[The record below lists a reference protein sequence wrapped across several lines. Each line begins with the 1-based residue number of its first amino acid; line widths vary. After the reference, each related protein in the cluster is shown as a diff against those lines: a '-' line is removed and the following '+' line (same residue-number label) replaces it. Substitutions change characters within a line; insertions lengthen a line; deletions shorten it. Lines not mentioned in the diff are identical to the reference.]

1 MAKEEEYREMFLAE
15 AEESYEELNR
25 LFTELEKNNQSQSAI
40 DAIFRI
46 THTLKGNAMGMGFDA
61 IAELSHVMEDIFN
74 EVKLRRMTLDS
85 QLFQSLFK
93 ANDILGDLIQA
104 IKTGVKVRY
113 KGIRTKLQVALRK
126 AKAYHEAE
134 NGSNLVKKE
143 EELTGKTNSTEN
155 IGSTEDKVKSSGKL
169 ETRDEEDDDEEDD
182 EKKGHKII
190 LSDMVQVPVR
200 KLDELL
206 NIVGELIIEKD
217 TLIARRTEEKG
228 MNSDL
233 ARLHRLTS
241 DLQYSVMDVRLV
253 QVGFLF
259 NKFHRVLRD
268 AAIIENKKV
277 DLVLEGTESE
287 IDRNVLKTMSD
298 SLVHLVRNSV
308 GHGIEPPEER
318 LKLGKPEQ
326 GTVTLRA
333 RNEKDTVY
341 IEISDDG
348 YGVDVDKIKKKAVE
362 KGLIPKEYASIISR
376 EEVLLCLFEPGFSN
390 AEVVTEISGR
400 GVGLDVVR
408 MAVES
413 IGGKIA
419 VETELGKGTTFTL
432 GLPSSMAVKAALLF
446 ELGEQEFAIALA
458 YTEAVISMHKE
469 EIHKINTGL
478 ITTYLG
484 KTISIVFL
492 QDLFDMGS
500 MKEIER
506 KGSLYKHFDKMEG
519 NPNLDIVIV
528 SYNNR
533 LVGLVV
539 DKLMQQ
545 KEIVEKKLPSPI
557 DNVALF
563 SGVTILGTGRMCL
576 VLDVVSIL
584 LHLFRE
590 KRIGTSIGT
599 LG

>member
-1 MAKEEEYREMFLAE
+1 MAKEEEYKEMFLAE
-15 AEESYEELNR
+15 AQESYEELNR
-25 LFTELEKNNQSQSAI
+25 LFTELEKDNQSQSAI

-85 QLFQSLFK
+85 MLFQSLFR
-93 ANDILGDLIQA
+93 ANDVLGDLIQA
-104 IKTGVKVRY
+104 VKTGAKVRY

-126 AKAYHEAE
+126 AKAYHEAQNE
-134 NGSNLVKKE
+134 SNLVNKE
-143 EELTGKTNSTEN
+143 EALSQDTNSVEN
-155 IGSTEDKVKSSGKL
+155 TFESL
-169 ETRDEEDDDEEDD
+169 EEGNEAEEED
-182 EKKGHKII
+182 EKNKGHKII

-217 TLIARRTEEKG
+217 TLIARREREKG
-228 MNSDL
+228 ANSDL

-268 AAIIENKKV
+268 AAIIEKKKV

-308 GHGIEPPEER
+308 GHGIEPPELR
-318 LKLGKPEQ
+318 LKLGKPER

-348 YGVDVDKIKKKAVE
+348 YGVDVDKIKKKAIE
-362 KGLIPKEYASIISR
+362 KGLIPKEYAPIISR

-413 IGGKIA
+413 IGGKIS

-446 ELGEQEFAIALA
+446 QLNQQEFAIALA
-458 YTEAVISMHKE
+458 YTEAVISMPKS

-478 ITTYLG
+478 IATYLG

-492 QDLFDMGS
+492 QDLFDLKS
-500 MKEIER
+500 MKEIET
-506 KGSLYKHFDKMEG
+506 KGSLYKRFDQIEG
-519 NPNLDIVIV
+519 NPKLDIVIV

-533 LVGLVV
+533 LVGMVV

-545 KEIVEKKLPSPI
+545 KEIVEKKLPAPV

-576 VLDVVSIL
+576 VLDIVSIL

-590 KRIGTSIGT
+590 KRIGANIAT

>member
-85 QLFQSLFK
+85 MLFQSLFR
-93 ANDILGDLIQA
+93 ANDILGDLIQSV
-104 IKTGVKVRY
+104 KTGAKVRY

-126 AKAYHEAE
+126 AKAYNEAE
-134 NGSNLVKKE
+134 NESNLVKKE
-143 EELTGKTNSTEN
+143 EENKNTKATE
-155 IGSTEDKVKSSGKL
+155 TVEAKVEDSSSEL
-169 ETRDEEDDDEEDD
+169 EVEGEEDEEDEN
-182 EKKGHKII
+182 KGHKII

-217 TLIARRTEEKG
+217 TLIARREEEKG
-228 MNSDL
+228 TNSDL

-318 LKLGKPEQ
+318 LKLGKPER

-341 IEISDDG
+341 IEIRDDG
-348 YGVDVDKIKKKAVE
+348 YGIDVEKIKKKAVK
-362 KGLIPKEYASIISR
+362 KGLIPKEYAPIISR

-446 ELGEQEFAIALA
+446 QLKQQEFAIALA
-458 YTEAVISMHKE
+458 YTEAVISMPMA

-478 ITTYLG
+478 IATYLG

-492 QDLFDMGS
+492 EDLFDLKS
-500 MKEIER
+500 MKEIES
-506 KGSLYKHFDKMEG
+506 KGSLYKRFDQIEG
-519 NPNLDIVIV
+519 NPNLDLVIV

-533 LVGLVV
+533 MVGLVV

-545 KEIVEKKLPSPI
+545 KEIVEKKLPAPV

-576 VLDVVSIL
+576 VLDIVSIL

-590 KRIGTSIGT
+590 KRIGTNIAT

>member
-1 MAKEEEYREMFLAE
+1 MAKEEEYKEMFLAE
-15 AEESYEELNR
+15 AQESYEELNR
-25 LFTELEKNNQSQSAI
+25 LFTELEKDNQSQSAI

-85 QLFQSLFK
+85 MLFQSLFR
-93 ANDILGDLIQA
+93 ANDVLGDLIQA
-104 IKTGVKVRY
+104 VKTGAKIRY

-126 AKAYHEAE
+126 AKAYHEAQNE
-134 NGSNLVKKE
+134 SNLVNKE
-143 EELTGKTNSTEN
+143 EALSQDTNSVEN
-155 IGSTEDKVKSSGKL
+155 TFESL
-169 ETRDEEDDDEEDD
+169 EEGNEAEEED
-182 EKKGHKII
+182 EKNKGHKII

-217 TLIARRTEEKG
+217 TLIARREREKG
-228 MNSDL
+228 TNSDL

-268 AAIIENKKV
+268 AAIIEEKKV

-308 GHGIEPPEER
+308 GHGIEPPEVR
-318 LKLGKPEQ
+318 LKLGKPER

-348 YGVDVDKIKKKAVE
+348 YGVDVDKIKKKAIE
-362 KGLIPKEYASIISR
+362 KGLIPKEYAPIISR

-413 IGGKIA
+413 IGGKIS

-446 ELGEQEFAIALA
+446 QLKQQEFAIALA
-458 YTEAVISMHKE
+458 YTEAVISMSKS

-478 ITTYLG
+478 IATYLG

-492 QDLFDMGS
+492 QDLFDLKS
-500 MKEIER
+500 MKEIET
-506 KGSLYKHFDKMEG
+506 KGSLYKRFDQIEG
-519 NPNLDIVIV
+519 NPKLDIVIV

-533 LVGLVV
+533 LVGMVV

-545 KEIVEKKLPSPI
+545 KEIVEKKLPAPV

-576 VLDVVSIL
+576 VLDIVSIL

-590 KRIGTSIGT
+590 KRIGANIAT

>member
-25 LFTELEKNNQSQSAI
+25 LFTELEKNNQSRSAI

-74 EVKLRRMTLDS
+74 EVKLGRMTLDS
-85 QLFQSLFK
+85 MLFQSLFR

-104 IKTGVKVRY
+104 VKTEETVRY

-126 AKAYHEAE
+126 AKAYYESQ
-134 NGSNLVKKE
+134 NDSNLVNNKE
-143 EELTGKTNSTEN
+143 EK
-155 IGSTEDKVKSSGKL
+155 IVSTEDVTASTEGVEDSL
-169 ETRDEEDDDEEDD
+169 EEEVIEEEDAENQ
-182 EKKGHKII
+182 GHKII

-217 TLIARRTEEKG
+217 TLIAQRMEEKG
-228 MNSDL
+228 THSDL

-268 AAIIENKKV
+268 AAVIEQKKV

-287 IDRNVLKTMSD
+287 IDRNVLKVMSD

-326 GTVTLRA
+326 GTVTLKA
-333 RNEKDTVY
+333 RNEKDTVF

-348 YGVDVDKIKKKAVE
+348 YGVDVEKIKQKAIA
-362 KGLIPKEYASIISR
+362 KGLIPKAYAPIISR
-376 EEVLLCLFEPGFSN
+376 EEILLCLFEPGFSN

-413 IGGKIA
+413 IGGKIS

-446 ELGEQEFAIALA
+446 QLKQQEFAIALA
-458 YTEAVISMHKE
+458 YTEAVISMPKE

-478 ITTYLG
+478 IATYLG

-492 QDLFDMGS
+492 QDLFEMDS
-500 MKEIER
+500 MKDLEI
-506 KGSLYKHFDKMEG
+506 KGSLYKRFDAMEG
-519 NPNLDIVIV
+519 NPNLDLVIV

-533 LVGLVV
+533 QVGLVV

-545 KEIVEKKLPSPI
+545 KEIVEKKLPAPI

-563 SGVTILGTGRMCL
+563 SGVTILGTGKMCL
-576 VLDVVSIL
+576 VLDIVSIL
-584 LHLFRE
+584 SHLFRE
-590 KRIGTSIGT
+590 KRIGANMAA

>member
-1 MAKEEEYREMFLAE
+1 MAKEEEYKEMFLAE

-25 LFTELEKNNQSQSAI
+25 LFTELEKNNQSRTAI

-74 EVKLRRMTLDS
+74 EVKLRRVTLDS
-85 QLFQSLFK
+85 VLFQSLFR

-104 IKTGVKVRY
+104 VKTGTKVRY

-134 NGSNLVKKE
+134 QEKNSDETEADKTNVAEKAVDKVEEKPE
-143 EELTGKTNSTEN
+143 EEIALSKQDLLEEEEN
-155 IGSTEDKVKSSGKL
+155 
-169 ETRDEEDDDEEDD
+169 
-182 EKKGHKII
+182 KGHKII

-217 TLIARRTEEKG
+217 TLIAQRAEEKG

-268 AAIIENKKV
+268 AAMIEHKKV

-318 LKLGKPEQ
+318 LKLGKSER

-333 RNEKDTVY
+333 RNAKDTVY
-341 IEISDDG
+341 IEINDDG
-348 YGVDVDKIKKKAVE
+348 YGIDVDKIKKKAVA
-362 KGLIPKEYASIISR
+362 KGLIPKAYAPVISR
-376 EEVLLCLFEPGFSN
+376 SEILLCLFEPGFSN

-413 IGGKIA
+413 IGGKIS
-419 VETELGKGTTFTL
+419 VETELGKGTTFIL

-446 ELGEQEFAIALA
+446 ELNQQEFAIALA
-458 YTEAVISMHKE
+458 YTEAVISMPKE

-478 ITTYLG
+478 IATYLG

-492 QDLFDMGS
+492 KDLFDLES
-500 MKEIER
+500 MKDIET
-506 KGSLYKHFDKMEG
+506 KGSLYKYFDTIEG

-557 DNVALF
+557 DNIALF

-576 VLDVVSIL
+576 VLDIVSIL
-584 LHLFRE
+584 LHLFKE
-590 KRIGTSIGT
+590 KRIGTNIAT

>member
-1 MAKEEEYREMFLAE
+1 MAKEEEYKEMFLAE

-25 LFTELEKNNQSQSAI
+25 LFTELEKNNESRPAI

-74 EVKLRRMTLDS
+74 EVKLRRVTLDS
-85 QLFQSLFK
+85 VLFQSLFR

-104 IKTGVKVRY
+104 VKTGTKVRY

-134 NGSNLVKKE
+134 NEKNPVKTEEALTNKTNATENPLDKAEKKLAEDLLLSEPNVFE
-143 EELTGKTNSTEN
+143 EEEGEN
-155 IGSTEDKVKSSGKL
+155 
-169 ETRDEEDDDEEDD
+169 
-182 EKKGHKII
+182 KGHKII

-217 TLIARRTEEKG
+217 TLIAQRAAEKG
-228 MNSDL
+228 MNSDM

-268 AAIIENKKV
+268 AAVIEHKKV

-348 YGVDVDKIKKKAVE
+348 HGVDVDKIKKKAVA
-362 KGLIPKEYASIISR
+362 KGLIPKEYAPIISR
-376 EEVLLCLFEPGFSN
+376 EEILLCLFEPGFSN

-413 IGGKIA
+413 IGGKIS

-446 ELGEQEFAIALA
+446 QLDQQEFAIALA
-458 YTEAVISMHKE
+458 HTEAVISMPKE

-478 ITTYLG
+478 IATYLG

-492 QDLFDMGS
+492 KDLFDLES
-500 MKEIER
+500 MKDLDA
-506 KGSLYKHFDKMEG
+506 KGSLHKHFDQMEDS
-519 NPNLDIVIV
+519 PNLDIVIV

-576 VLDVVSIL
+576 VLDIVSIL
-584 LHLFRE
+584 SHLFKE
-590 KRIGTSIGT
+590 KRIGTNIAT

>member
-1 MAKEEEYREMFLAE
+1 MAKEEEYKEMFLAE
-15 AEESYEELNR
+15 AQESYEELNR
-25 LFTELEKNNQSQSAI
+25 LFTELEKNNQNQSAV

-74 EVKLRRMTLDS
+74 EVKFGRMTLDET
-85 QLFQSLFK
+85 LFQSLFR
-93 ANDILGDLIQA
+93 ANDVLGALIQS
-104 IKTGVKVRY
+104 IKTEAVVRY

-126 AKAYHEAE
+126 AKAYYEAQ
-134 NGSNLVKKE
+134 NPMVNLETKPEDITTTEKEDVLDTIEDEDGKE
-143 EELTGKTNSTEN
+143 ENIEN
-155 IGSTEDKVKSSGKL
+155 TTSKMV
-169 ETRDEEDDDEEDD
+169 
-182 EKKGHKII
+182 

-217 TLIARRTEEKG
+217 TLIARNAEAG
-228 MNSDL
+228 GSSSDL

-259 NKFHRVLRD
+259 NKFHRILRD
-268 AAIIENKKV
+268 AAVLEHKKV
-277 DLVLEGTESE
+277 DLILEGTESE

-298 SLVHLVRNSV
+298 SLVHLVRNAVS
-308 GHGIEPPEER
+308 HGIELPEER
-318 LKLGKPEQ
+318 IQLGKPER

-348 YGVDVDKIKKKAVE
+348 SGIDVKRIKQKAIDKGI
-362 KGLIPKEYASIISR
+362 IPKDYAAMITDD
-376 EEVLLCLFEPGFSN
+376 EVLLCIFEPGFSN
-390 AEVVTEISGR
+390 AEVITEISGR

-419 VETELGKGTTFTL
+419 IQTELGKGTTFIL
-432 GLPSSMAVKAALLF
+432 GLPSSMAVKPALLF
-446 ELGEQEFAIALA
+446 QLKGQEFAIALT
-458 YTEAVISMHKE
+458 YTEAVLSLQKSA
-469 EIHKINTGL
+469 IHKINAGL
-478 ITTYLG
+478 VTTYLG
-484 KTISIVFL
+484 KTISILFL
-492 QDLFDMGS
+492 GDLFIMNTI
-500 MKEIER
+500 KEIEE
-506 KGSLYKHFDKMEG
+506 KGALNRAFDQLEG
-519 NPNLDIVIV
+519 DPKLDIVIV
-528 SYNNR
+528 SYNKR

-545 KEIVEKKLPSPI
+545 KEIVEKKLPPPI
-557 DNVALF
+557 DNVPLF
-563 SGVTILGTGRMCL
+563 SGATILGTGRICL

-584 LHLFRE
+584 SYFFRE
-590 KRIGTSIGT
+590 KRIGNNLAI
-599 LG
+599 LGS